1 MVDKFITV
9 TLDPGERLVVNGY
22 LGEYEATTLY
32 QISWDIE
39 EGWAT
44 STCVELSE
52 DSDHHSLVNNWELPP
67 ETPPN
72 QL

>member
-1 MVDKFITV
+1 MADKVITV

-22 LGEYEATTLY
+22 LGEYEATALY

-44 STCVELSE
+44 STCNEV
-52 DSDHHSLVNNWELPP
+52 SDDGGRNCLVNNWELP
-67 ETPPN
+67 N
-72 QL
+72 D